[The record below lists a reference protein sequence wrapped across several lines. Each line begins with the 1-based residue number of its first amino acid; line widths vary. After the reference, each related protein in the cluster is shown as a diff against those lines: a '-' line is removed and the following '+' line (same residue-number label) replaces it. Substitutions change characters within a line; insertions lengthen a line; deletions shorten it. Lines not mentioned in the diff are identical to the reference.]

1 MLATLSKRA
10 WQSPRI
16 DEPRHL
22 TEALAERRRQLGV
35 RTIAAAAPP
44 PRARSICS
52 VQLQPQYLIVNG
64 LLGVGVEGVVSL
76 WSLARSAI
84 LALVAAVLMA
94 ALAVAWSAGWDFQ
107 IASGRVVQLWT
118 DYSRIIDR
126 IYDLIDRTARF
137 IVPIATIGGAIYGV
151 YHKWQYGKGRMHI
164 HIGEFLKRDDKR
176 LTPTGKKLGGLV
188 ERPRPGREYGPT
200 IFPPEELEQTLKR
213 MRWGKIDKADVAL
226 TNELTKLKQ
235 QLEQWGNLE
244 ANYNRHKAQAH
255 LLKGAIA
262 AARAA
267 KTKNGNGDKRKDD
280 TEAFEQF
287 KAAHELNRGD
297 AEALEYMAHQRV
309 RLGDNANALID
320 FEKRL
325 AEKQENPL
333 LVSRAMKFQAAIR
346 ENEGAARL
354 LQNPATRP
362 DLEPNLQGARDL
374 LKGAMDTLPDGERGG
389 LEEAELFELRGRV
402 HKVRQTFN
410 NATNDYTAAERL
422 YHRIANHTS
431 DLDVKKIAEAGLTR
445 VKKMLEEIRLR
456 PLPAPDAPRP
466 NGVGDEPPI

>member
-1 MLATLSKRA
+1 
-10 WQSPRI
+10 
-16 DEPRHL
+16 
-22 TEALAERRRQLGV
+22 
-35 RTIAAAAPP
+35 
-44 PRARSICS
+44 
-52 VQLQPQYLIVNG
+52 
-64 LLGVGVEGVVSL
+64 VSL
-76 WSLARSAI
+76 WSLARWGI
-84 LALVAAVLMA
+84 LALVAAMVVT
-94 ALAVAWSAGWDFQ
+94 ALAVGWSAGWDFQ
-107 IASGRVVQLWT
+107 IASSRVAQLWT
-118 DYSRIIDR
+118 DYSRIVDR
-126 IYDLIDRTARF
+126 IYDFIDRTARF

-188 ERPRPGREYGPT
+188 ERPGPGREYGPT
-200 IFPPEELEQTLKR
+200 IFPPEELEQTLKG
-213 MRWGKIDKADVAL
+213 MRWGKIDKADAAL

-267 KTKNGNGDKRKDD
+267 KAKNGNGDTRKDD

-297 AEALEYMAHQRV
+297 AEALEYMGHQRV

-320 FEKRL
+320 FENLQML

-333 LVSRAMKFQAAIR
+333 LVCRAMKFQATIR
-346 ENEGAARL
+346 ENEGVARL
-354 LQNPATRP
+354 LQNQGTRP

-374 LKGAMDTLPDGERGG
+374 LRSAMDALPDGERGG

-402 HKVRQTFN
+402 QKVRQAFN

-422 YHRIANHTS
+422 YHRIANQTS
-431 DLDVKKIAEAGLTR
+431 DPDVRKIAEAGLTR
-445 VKKMLEEIRLR
+445 VKKVLEEIRLR
-456 PLPAPDAPRP
+456 PLPAPDALRA
-466 NGVGDEPPI
+466 NGVSDEPPV

>member
-1 MLATLSKRA
+1 M
-10 WQSPRI
+10 
-16 DEPRHL
+16 
-22 TEALAERRRQLGV
+22 
-35 RTIAAAAPP
+35 
-44 PRARSICS
+44 
-52 VQLQPQYLIVNG
+52 
-64 LLGVGVEGVVSL
+64 SL
-76 WSLARSAI
+76 WSLARWGI
-84 LALVAAVLMA
+84 FALVAVVGVA
-94 ALAVAWSAGWDFQ
+94 ALAVGWSAGWDFQ
-107 IASGRVVQLWT
+107 IASGRVVTLWT
-118 DYSRIIDR
+118 DYSRVVDR
-126 IYDLIDRTARF
+126 IYDFIDRTARF

-188 ERPRPGREYGPT
+188 ERPGPGREYGPT
-200 IFPPEELEQTLKR
+200 IFPPEELEQILKG
-213 MRWGKIDKADVAL
+213 MRWGKIDKADAAL

-267 KTKNGNGDKRKDD
+267 KAKNGGNGDTRKDD

-287 KAAHELNRGD
+287 KAAHELNSGD

-309 RLGDNANALID
+309 RLGDNANALTD
-320 FEKRL
+320 FENLQKL

-333 LVSRAMKFQAAIR
+333 LVSRAMKFQATIR

-354 LQNPATRP
+354 LQNPGTRP

-374 LKGAMDTLPDGERGG
+374 LRGAMAALPDGERGS
-389 LEEAELFELRGRV
+389 LEDAELFELRGRIQ
-402 HKVRQTFN
+402 KLRQTFT

-422 YHRIANHTS
+422 YHRIANQTS
-431 DLDVKKIAEAGLTR
+431 DPDVREIAEAGLTR
-445 VKKMLEEIRLR
+445 AKKVLEEIRLR
-456 PLPAPDAPRP
+456 PLPAIDAPRA
-466 NGVGDEPPI
+466 NGTGDEPPV